1 MCSHGRRLWGGEAK
15 SIHVCNALVCAVN
28 AFQMI
33 AYVLFKCI
41 LILCQELPDEKA
53 LTPSSFQVFMSE
65 QADATTRLNE
75 SMEQF
80 KALLRTRKQL

>member
-1 MCSHGRRLWGGEAK
+1 
-15 SIHVCNALVCAVN
+15 
-28 AFQMI
+28 
-33 AYVLFKCI
+33 